1 MALPS
6 PPVGALRAPR
16 GVCVSAVLQQW
27 FQNLIKLCKIPSV
40 RLRCSRLIKK
50 REINT
55 PLCSHT
61 RMFASTSPPAAFLTP
76 EGRSRAHGGLPGTSP
91 APAPA
96 RGQVPAPHIILPWVI
111 SILVFQ
117 RWGFQ
122 PLLLVASSHLAK
134 WCPSTHSPSVKHS
147 TGHSQNH

>member
-1 MALPS
+1 M
-6 PPVGALRAPR
+6 
-16 GVCVSAVLQQW
+16 LQQW
-27 FQNLIKLCKIPSV
+27 FQNLIKPYKIPSV

-50 REINT
+50 KKEINT
-55 PLCSHT
+55 PLCSHA
-61 RMFASTSPPAAFLTP
+61 RMFASTTSPGAFLTP
-76 EGRSRAHGGLPGTSP
+76 EGRSRARGHAHRGLPGTSP

-96 RGQVPAPHIILPWVI
+96 QGQVPAHHIILPWVI

-134 WCPSTHSPSVKHS
+134 WRPSAMQHALTSWGGVIDVDFGYTP
-147 TGHSQNH
+147 